1 MFAVMCPDRKM
12 QWFKN
17 RPAYDRRTLKYIKDL
32 VIKYFED
39 KYQTSALPGAP
50 TEEELR
56 SRSQQKKN
64 RFIRR
69 VDEPMATTR
78 NFYPADHIQ
87 TYLKEPPVQPSVIAQ
102 AGGYLKF
109 WEIATITTPQLAKM
123 GLHFVSTP
131 GKAFACYGV
140 YMDLTNNHI

>member
-56 SRSQQKKN
+56 SRSQQVCN
-64 RFIRR
+64 
-69 VDEPMATTR
+69 
-78 NFYPADHIQ
+78 
-87 TYLKEPPVQPSVIAQ
+87 PVTVVALGTHNMS
-102 AGGYLKF
+102 
-109 WEIATITTPQLAKM
+109 
-123 GLHFVSTP
+123 
-131 GKAFACYGV
+131 
-140 YMDLTNNHI
+140 